1 MFLGSSMLALY
12 ANATLF
18 NYLSTQLP
26 AKQDPDGIFDQPFKK
41 YYNYI
46 VVGAGSAGSII
57 ATRLSEDRTNV
68 LLLEAGGSDLENEFT
83 RIPLQWLRILN
94 AKENWSYD
102 TVPQKYSFMSKDNRK
117 TKGHCGKVLGG
128 TSSINAMYYVR
139 GSRHDYDKW
148 QKEGCTGWGYDDVLP
163 YFKKSEDI
171 QIPELINSSYHGHGG
186 PLVITE
192 GHTAPLE
199 FFHRLAAKEKGLPV
213 TDCNGFNQ
221 IGYCAIQANVKNGE
235 RCSTASCFL
244 RPKLHR
250 RNLQVATNSYVRKII
265 IRNGEAKGVVV
276 MRNGKK
282 TRIYAREEVIISAGV
297 FGSPKLLLLSGV
309 GPRHHLE
316 KLKIPLK
323 ADLPVGEGMQYH
335 MQYYFQYSITTPINM
350 NRDKAIDQQSIMDYV
365 FYKKGIQ
372 TRSGIDGTIF
382 ARLPKN
388 HGLDSLPDLQLTFIA
403 RAFEAENI
411 QCAIQRMNHMGT
423 FGKKSRSADVGF
435 GVNICKLHHK
445 SRGTVRLR
453 SKNPMAPP
461 LIDPQY
467 LSNQDDVDSYVKVIR
482 YMQEFANNSAW
493 NSIGATFI
501 RQEECTA
508 FCKALTFDTDE
519 YWKCMIRHYAS
530 NSSHQVSTCRMGAL
544 YDKTA
549 VVDPYLRVKGI
560 KNLRVADSSVMRNVP
575 SGNTNAPTMMIGE
588 KAADMIKMSRYTGQ

>member
-1 MFLGSSMLALY
+1 MFLGTSLAAFF
-12 ANATLF
+12 ANTTLLNF
-18 NYLSTQLP
+18 LSTQLP
-26 AKQDPDGIFDQPFKK
+26 AEKDPDGIFDQPFKK
-41 YYNYI
+41 YYDYI

-83 RIPLQWLRILN
+83 RIPLQWLRTLWT
-94 AKENWSYD
+94 KENWSFD
-102 TVPQKYSFMSKDNRK
+102 TVPQKYSVMSEGSRK
-117 TKGHCGKVLGG
+117 TKGNCGKVLGG
-128 TSSINAMYYVR
+128 TGSINGMYYIR
-139 GSRHDYDKW
+139 GSRYDYDKW
-148 QKEGCTGWGYDDVLP
+148 QTEGCTGWGYDDVLP

-171 QIPELINSSYHGHGG
+171 QIPELINSSFHGHGG

-199 FFHRLAAKEKGLPV
+199 FLHRLAAKEKGLPV

-221 IGYCAIQANVKNGE
+221 IGYCPIQANVKNGE
-235 RCSTASCFL
+235 RCSSASCFL

-250 RNLQVATNSYVRKII
+250 RNLQVATNSHVTKII
-265 IRNGEAKGVVV
+265 IRNGETKGVVV
-276 MRNGKK
+276 MKNGKK
-282 TRIYAREEVIISAGV
+282 TRIYARDEVIISAGV

-316 KLKIPLK
+316 KLRVPLK

-335 MQYYFQYSITTPINM
+335 MQYFFQYSTTTSMNM
-350 NRDKAIDQQSIMDYV
+350 NQEKALDQQSIMDYI
-365 FYKKGIQ
+365 FYKKGVQ
-372 TRSGIDGTIF
+372 TRSGIDGAIF
-382 ARLPKN
+382 ARLPTN
-388 HGLDSLPDLQLTFIA
+388 HDLDFLPDLQLTFIA
-403 RAFEAENI
+403 NAFEGENI
-411 QCAIQRMNHMGT
+411 KCAIQRMNHMGV
-423 FGKKSRSADVGF
+423 FGETSRSADFGF
-435 GVNICKLHHK
+435 AVNICKLHHK

-467 LSNQDDVDSYVKVIR
+467 LANQDDVDSYVKVIR

-493 NSIGATFI
+493 NSIGTTFI
-501 RQEECTA
+501 RQEECTS
-508 FCKALTFDTDE
+508 FCKAFTFDTDD
-519 YWKCMIRHYAS
+519 YWKCMIRHYATSS
-530 NSSHQVSTCRMGAL
+530 NHQVSTCRMGAL
-544 YDKTA
+544 HDKTA

-588 KAADMIKMSRYTGQ
+588 KAADMIKKSRHKRL

>member
-1 MFLGSSMLALY
+1 
-12 ANATLF
+12 
-18 NYLSTQLP
+18 
-26 AKQDPDGIFDQPFKK
+26 
-41 YYNYI
+41 
-46 VVGAGSAGSII
+46 
-57 ATRLSEDRTNV
+57 
-68 LLLEAGGSDLENEFT
+68 
-83 RIPLQWLRILN
+83 
-94 AKENWSYD
+94 
-102 TVPQKYSFMSKDNRK
+102 
-117 TKGHCGKVLGG
+117 
-128 TSSINAMYYVR
+128 MYYVR

-148 QKEGCTGWGYDDVLP
+148 QREGCTDGVMP
-163 YFKKSEDI
+163 MFCHISKSEDI

-199 FFHRLAAKEKGLPV
+199 YFHRLAAKEKACQSLTV
-213 TDCNGFNQ
+213 MVS
-221 IGYCAIQANVKNGE
+221 I
-235 RCSTASCFL
+235 
-244 RPKLHR
+244 KL
-250 RNLQVATNSYVRKII
+250 II

-382 ARLPKN
+382 ARLPNN

-411 QCAIQRMNHMGT
+411 QCAIQRMNHM
-423 FGKKSRSADVGF
+423 SRSADVGF

-467 LSNQDDVDSYVKVIR
+467 LSSQDDVDSYVKVIR

-501 RQEECTA
+501 RQEECTT
-508 FCKALTFDTDE
+508 FCKAFTFDTDDN
-519 YWKCMIRHYAS
+519 WKCMIRHYAS
-530 NSSHQVSTCRMGAL
+530 NSSHQSERN
-544 YDKTA
+544 
-549 VVDPYLRVKGI
+549 
-560 KNLRVADSSVMRNVP
+560 KNIRVADSSVMRNVP

-588 KAADMIKMSRYTGQ
+588 KLLT